1 MKSLTKV
8 ILKNSIRTNPSKKS
22 LILGG
27 IAFSIVFLFL
37 SIMMILFSYIVT
49 KQLIKI
55 NQAYAFVNI
64 LLLMNFFILFA
75 KSVFESLNV
84 LYFSKDLK
92 ILLRMPIYPKDI
104 LHAKFFNMII
114 SEYQM
119 EVIMLGIPMIVYGI
133 LTKVNFLF
141 YIYMFLVLL
150 ILPIIPILLTSLIIA
165 IIMRFTNFIK
175 NKNKVLYITIIISMF
190 LMGFVTMIF
199 SNNQTIS
206 VSGFRNIILK
216 TNGLAESIADYF
228 ILIKPIMNTLLN
240 YDNIDGLKNLILYY
254 LESIICYFI
263 IIFIISKIYLKG
275 AIGTT
280 INSDKNTKCEF
291 KELNLKDFESKK
303 MNKTYIIK
311 EWKTLLRTPIFC
323 IECVIMPL
331 LYPIC
336 ILAIVLFLMQFAK
349 LVGLDLIESFKS
361 IVNSSLGISIF
372 LIVGQ
377 VFYMLNFSSIIA
389 ISRDSNN
396 AILIKF
402 LPIDLYK
409 QFKIKIRIG
418 ILINTL
424 ASLIVSIAFLIFTK
438 NLLFTFIIFLSLCF
452 INVIGEKCKLLIDLQ
467 NPQMNWNSEYTM
479 MKQNTNIMYELF
491 YTFFISGCIFVIS
504 KIIIRSSIFL
514 FTIFVITFLINFI
527 LSKYI
532 DKKKAKLFKKIY
544 LSKIDV

>member
-133 LTKVNFLF
+133 LTKVNFLL

-544 LSKIDV
+544 

>member
-150 ILPIIPILLTSLIIA
+150 ILPIIPILLTSLVIA

-175 NKNKVLYITIIISMF
+175 NKNKVLYITMIISMF

-544 LSKIDV
+544 

>member
-8 ILKNSIRTNPSKKS
+8 ILKNSLRTNPSKKS

-133 LTKVNFLF
+133 LTKVNFLL

-150 ILPIIPILLTSLIIA
+150 ILPIIPILLTSLVIA

-175 NKNKVLYITIIISMF
+175 NKNKVLYITMIISMF

-303 MNKTYIIK
+303 ISKTYIIK

-438 NLLFTFIIFLSLCF
+438 KLLFTFIIFLSLCF

-544 LSKIDV
+544 

>member
-8 ILKNSIRTNPSKKS
+8 ILKNSLRTNPSKKS

-150 ILPIIPILLTSLIIA
+150 ILPIIPILLTSLVIA

-175 NKNKVLYITIIISMF
+175 NKNKVLYITMIISMF

-303 MNKTYIIK
+303 ISKTYIIK

-544 LSKIDV
+544 

>member
-150 ILPIIPILLTSLIIA
+150 ILPIIPILLTSLVIA

-303 MNKTYIIK
+303 ISKTYIIK

-409 QFKIKIRIG
+409 QFKIKIRIR

-438 NLLFTFIIFLSLCF
+438 KLLFTFIIFLSLCF

-544 LSKIDV
+544 

>member
-150 ILPIIPILLTSLIIA
+150 ILPIIPILLTSLVIA

-175 NKNKVLYITIIISMF
+175 NKNKVLYITMIISMF

-303 MNKTYIIK
+303 ISKTYIIK

-349 LVGLDLIESFKS
+349 LVGLDLIKSFKS

-438 NLLFTFIIFLSLCF
+438 KLLFTFIIFLSLCF

-544 LSKIDV
+544 

>member
-92 ILLRMPIYPKDI
+92 ILLRIPIYPKDI

-150 ILPIIPILLTSLIIA
+150 ILPIIPILLTSLVIA

-175 NKNKVLYITIIISMF
+175 NKNKVLYITMIISMF

-303 MNKTYIIK
+303 ISKTYIIK

-349 LVGLDLIESFKS
+349 LVGLDLIESFKN

-438 NLLFTFIIFLSLCF
+438 KLLFTFIIFLSLCF

-544 LSKIDV
+544 

>member
-150 ILPIIPILLTSLIIA
+150 ILPIIPILLTSLVIA

-175 NKNKVLYITIIISMF
+175 NKNKVLYITMIISMF

-303 MNKTYIIK
+303 ISKTYIIK

-396 AILIKF
+396 AMLIKF

-544 LSKIDV
+544 

>member
-150 ILPIIPILLTSLIIA
+150 ILPIIPILLTSLVIA

-175 NKNKVLYITIIISMF
+175 NKNKVLYITMIISMF

-438 NLLFTFIIFLSLCF
+438 KLLFTFIIFLSLCF

-544 LSKIDV
+544 

>member
-361 IVNSSLGISIF
+361 IVNSSLGVSIF

-544 LSKIDV
+544 

>member
-175 NKNKVLYITIIISMF
+175 NKNKVLYITMIISMF

-303 MNKTYIIK
+303 MKKTYIIK

-323 IECVIMPL
+323 IECVIVPL

-544 LSKIDV
+544 

>member
-150 ILPIIPILLTSLIIA
+150 ILPIIPILLTSLVIA

-175 NKNKVLYITIIISMF
+175 NKNKVLYITMIISMF
-190 LMGFVTMIF
+190 LMGFVAMIF

-303 MNKTYIIK
+303 ISKTYIIK

-438 NLLFTFIIFLSLCF
+438 KLLFTFIIFLSLCF

-544 LSKIDV
+544 

>member
-119 EVIMLGIPMIVYGI
+119 EVIMLRIPIIVYGI

-150 ILPIIPILLTSLIIA
+150 ILPIIPILLTSLVIA

-303 MNKTYIIK
+303 ISKTYIIK

-336 ILAIVLFLMQFAK
+336 ILAIVLLLMQFAK

-544 LSKIDV
+544 

>member
-150 ILPIIPILLTSLIIA
+150 ILPIIPILLTSLVIA

-175 NKNKVLYITIIISMF
+175 NKNKVLYITMIISMF

-240 YDNIDGLKNLILYY
+240 YDNIDGLKKLILYY

-303 MNKTYIIK
+303 ISKTYIIK

-544 LSKIDV
+544 

>member
-150 ILPIIPILLTSLIIA
+150 ILPIIPILLTSLVIA

-303 MNKTYIIK
+303 ISKTYIIK

-349 LVGLDLIESFKS
+349 LVGLDLIKSFKS

-438 NLLFTFIIFLSLCF
+438 KLLFTFIIFLSLCF

-544 LSKIDV
+544 

>member
-133 LTKVNFLF
+133 LTKVNFLC

-544 LSKIDV
+544 

>member
-84 LYFSKDLK
+84 LYFSKVLK

-150 ILPIIPILLTSLIIA
+150 ILPIIPILLTSLVIA

-175 NKNKVLYITIIISMF
+175 NKNKVLYITMIISMF

-303 MNKTYIIK
+303 ISKTYIIK

-438 NLLFTFIIFLSLCF
+438 KLLFTFIIFLSLCF

-544 LSKIDV
+544 

>member
-150 ILPIIPILLTSLIIA
+150 ILPIIPILLTSLVIA

-175 NKNKVLYITIIISMF
+175 NKNKVLYITMIISMF

-303 MNKTYIIK
+303 ISKTYIIK

-438 NLLFTFIIFLSLCF
+438 KLLFTFIIFLSLCF

-544 LSKIDV
+544 

>member
-150 ILPIIPILLTSLIIA
+150 ILPIIPILLTSLVIA

-206 VSGFRNIILK
+206 VSRFRNIILK

-303 MNKTYIIK
+303 ISKTYIIK

-438 NLLFTFIIFLSLCF
+438 KLLFTFIIFLSLCF

-544 LSKIDV
+544 

>member
-133 LTKVNFLF
+133 LTKVNFLL

-150 ILPIIPILLTSLIIA
+150 ILPIIPILLTSLVIA

-175 NKNKVLYITIIISMF
+175 NKNKVLYITMIISMF

-303 MNKTYIIK
+303 ISKTYIIK

-438 NLLFTFIIFLSLCF
+438 KLLFTFIIFLSLCF

-544 LSKIDV
+544 

>member
-361 IVNSSLGISIF
+361 IVNSSLGVSIF

-438 NLLFTFIIFLSLCF
+438 KLLFTFIIFLSLCF

-544 LSKIDV
+544 

>member
-150 ILPIIPILLTSLIIA
+150 ILPIIPILLTSLVIA

-175 NKNKVLYITIIISMF
+175 NKNKVLYITMIISMF

-303 MNKTYIIK
+303 ISKTYIIK

-544 LSKIDV
+544 

>member
-175 NKNKVLYITIIISMF
+175 NKNKVLYITMIISMF

-544 LSKIDV
+544 

>member
-150 ILPIIPILLTSLIIA
+150 ILPIIPILLTSLVIA

-438 NLLFTFIIFLSLCF
+438 KLLFTFIIFLSLCF

-544 LSKIDV
+544 